1 MSEGRRDK
9 PVAARD
15 EAHVHLA
22 GAPRGRPK
30 GRLID
35 DDYFCRLLVRR
46 RARRPLRLRM
56 ARRAVYVALASVLG
70 ALGCRA
76 EVANTSTADASIDVR
91 DPPIDDGGAVVV
103 VEDGG
108 FGCTPPGHIYPP
120 DVCPTVPSCDSPVGT
135 VSLSGSLGGETLL
148 ARGAGSYETVP
159 ACSQSGCFWTVW
171 VTLTESPWTCGLVNA
186 GMRPKSTKT
195 IQVRL
200 EAHISRDGGPALLDP
215 PIGTYVASP
224 ESTIR
229 LTLSSY
235 DNSCQGTAAFDEYVA
250 GTFTIDES
258 YPVLRGA
265 FAVRTN
271 GGDVLDAQF
280 SAPSYGSNLGSA
292 YGCCPN

>member
-1 MSEGRRDK
+1 MFIPGK
-9 PVAARD
+9 AR
-15 EAHVHLA
+15 ALTKSA
-22 GAPRGRPK
+22 TNRRGRDDFFSRWTTTLARGESHRPIA
-30 GRLID
+30 GGQRL
-35 DDYFCRLLVRR
+35 RL
-46 RARRPLRLRM
+46 PLRM
-56 ARRAVYVALASVLG
+56 ARRVAYVALVA
-70 ALGCRA
+70 ALGTVGCRGELA
-76 EVANTSTADASIDVR
+76 EASIADASLDVR
-91 DPPIDDGGAVVV
+91 GLPIDDAGDVVIL
-103 VEDGG
+103 EDGG

-120 DVCPTVPSCDSPVGT
+120 DVCPTVPICDSPVGT

-186 GMRPKSTKT
+186 GMRPKSMKT

-224 ESTIR
+224 ESMIR

-235 DNSCQGTAAFDEYVA
+235 DDLCQGRAAFDEYVA

-258 YPVLRGA
+258 YPVLRGG

-271 GGDVLDAQF
+271 AGDVLNAQF
-280 SAPSYGSNLGSA
+280 AAPGCASNPGSFD
-292 YGCCPN
+292 GCCPN